1 LFVQKLKILVEV
13 KAPRFGDFKNKVVP
27 KEDKNKF

>member
-1 LFVQKLKILVEV
+1 VEV